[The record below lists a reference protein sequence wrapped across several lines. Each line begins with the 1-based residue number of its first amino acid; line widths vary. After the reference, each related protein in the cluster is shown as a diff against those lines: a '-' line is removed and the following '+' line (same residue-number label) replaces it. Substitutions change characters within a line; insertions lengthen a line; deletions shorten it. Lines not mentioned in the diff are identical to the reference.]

1 VKPDKSVAH
10 FNDAPGSSS
19 DLDSLRGR
27 GGGAAGE
34 VLRAV
39 NWSRN
44 PLGPITQWPPSLKT
58 AVRAMLGTR
67 QSTCLFWGPELINL
81 YNDGFVP
88 LLGEKHPAAMGQ
100 PARECWSD
108 AWPVVGGLLTDVV
121 SQGKAVLFEEMLI
134 PIARQGRLED
144 AWWNY
149 SYSPLFYDNGAIAGV
164 LVVATETTGEVA
176 GRKQLEAAKLDAE
189 LARQELQG
197 VFMQAPLPMALLKG
211 AGHRFTLV
219 NEPYRALVARDVQ
232 GRTLAEAF
240 TEAEVGYYRPFLD
253 RVFETGE
260 PVALQEAFLRL
271 TDTAGAAVERY
282 IDVGYHPYR
291 DTAGHVAGILA
302 IIHDVT
308 TKVAARTHESELR
321 KAAEAANRA
330 KDEFLATVSHEL
342 RNPLNAMLGWSRLLG
357 TNRDPARLDKGLA
370 VIEKNARAQAKL
382 IDDIL
387 DVSRITSG
395 KVVLELRR
403 VQLANVIQNAV
414 ESIQLAAAA
423 KNIRLLLDLTDTTV
437 QFVADE
443 DRLQQIVWNLLSNA
457 VKFTPAG
464 GEIRVVATMAAGSSI
479 SIRVE
484 DTGKGI
490 STDLLPYVFDR
501 FRQGDASTTKRHGGL
516 GLGLAIV
523 RHLVELHGGTV
534 SARSVG
540 EGCGAIFEIVLPIAA
555 VAPRAAVH
563 EGSTMGEEVSRPR
576 AVRAGSLGGIHVL
589 VVDDEDDAR
598 ELLTTVLQEA
608 GAVVTAASSVA
619 GAFAVLATTSI
630 SVVVSDIGMPVEDGY
645 SFLRRLRAEGPVAL
659 RQIPALA
666 LTAYARAED
675 RQQAARAG
683 FQRHTAKPVDPDVL
697 LATVA
702 ALVGR

>member
-1 VKPDKSVAH
+1 MSRADR
-10 FNDAPGSSS
+10 
-19 DLDSLRGR
+19 DSLS
-27 GGGAAGE
+27 GGGVAGD

-39 NWSRN
+39 DWSRN
-44 PLGPITQWPPSLKT
+44 PLGPIARWPLSLQ
-58 AVRAMLGTR
+58 AVVRAMLGTR
-67 QSTCLFWGPELINL
+67 QATCVFWGPELINL
-81 YNDGFVP
+81 YNDGFMP

-100 PARECWSD
+100 RARECWSD
-108 AWPVVGGLLTDVV
+108 AWPVVGGLLADVV

-134 PIARQGRLED
+134 PIVRRGRLED

-149 SYSPLFYDNGAIAGV
+149 SYSPLFDDGGAIAGV

-176 GRKQLEAAKLDAE
+176 GRKQLEAAKIDAD

-211 AGHRFTLV
+211 PGHRFTLV

-232 GRTLAEAF
+232 GRNLAEAF
-240 TEAEVGYYRPFLD
+240 TEEEIGYYRPFLD
-253 RVFETGE
+253 RVYETGQ

-271 TDTAGAAVERY
+271 VDPSGAAVERY

-291 DTAGHVAGILA
+291 DPEGNVVGVLA
-302 IIHDVT
+302 IMHDVT

-321 KAAEAANRA
+321 QQAEAANRA

-342 RNPLNAMLGWSRLLG
+342 RNPLNAILGWSRLLA
-357 TNRDPARLDKGLA
+357 TSREASRIEKGLA
-370 VIEKNARAQAKL
+370 IIEKNALAQAKL

-387 DVSRITSG
+387 DVSRIISG
-395 KVVLELRR
+395 KVLLELRR
-403 VQLANVIQNAV
+403 VELVDVIRNAV
-414 ESIQLAAAA
+414 ESIRPAAAA
-423 KNIRLLLDLTDTTV
+423 KGIRLTFDLAETTV
-437 QFVADE
+437 AFVADE

-464 GEIRVVATMAAGSSI
+464 GEVRIVAATAAGSFV

-490 STDLLPYVFDR
+490 AAQLLPYVFDR
-501 FRQGDASTTKRHGGL
+501 FRQGDGSTTKRHGGL

-534 SARSVG
+534 SARSAG
-540 EGCGAIFEIVLPIAA
+540 EGRGAVFEVVLPIPA
-555 VAPRAAVH
+555 VAPRAAAHDPSPV
-563 EGSTMGEEVSRPR
+563 GEKVSRF
-576 AVRAGSLGGIHVL
+576 RAGTTDSLAGIHVL

-598 ELLTTVLQEA
+598 ELLATVLQQA

-619 GAFAVLATTSI
+619 SALAVLATTAI
-630 SVVVSDIGMPVEDGY
+630 SVVVSDVGMPVEDGY
-645 SFLRRLRAEGPVAL
+645 TLLRRLRAEAPVAL

-675 RQQAARAG
+675 RQRAASAG
-683 FQRHTAKPVDPDVL
+683 FQEHAAKPIDPDL
-697 LATVA
+697 LVATVA

>member
-1 VKPDKSVAH
+1 VSRAE
-10 FNDAPGSSS
+10 
-19 DLDSLRGR
+19 LDSLRG
-27 GGGAAGE
+27 GGGAGV
-34 VLRAV
+34 VLRGV
-39 NWSRN
+39 DWSRN
-44 PLGPITQWPPSLKT
+44 PLGPIVQWPLSLQ
-58 AVRAMLGTR
+58 AVVRAMLGTR
-67 QSTCLFWGPELINL
+67 QATCVFWGPELINL
-81 YNDGFVP
+81 YNDGFMA

-100 PARECWSD
+100 RARDCWSD
-108 AWPVVGGLLTDVV
+108 AWPVVGGLLADVV
-121 SQGKAVLFEEMLI
+121 NRGKAVLFEEMLI
-134 PIARQGRLED
+134 PIVRQGSLED

-149 SYSPLFYDNGAIAGV
+149 SYSPLFDDGGAISGV

-211 AGHRFTLV
+211 AEHRFTLV
-219 NEPYRALVARDVQ
+219 NEPYRALVARDVR

-240 TEAEVGYYRPFLD
+240 TEEEVGIYLPVLD
-253 RVFETGE
+253 RVYETGE
-260 PVALQEAFLRL
+260 PVALKEALLRL
-271 TDTAGAAVERY
+271 LDPDGTAVERY

-291 DTAGHVAGILA
+291 DASGRVTAVLA

-308 TKVAARTHESELR
+308 DKVAARLHESDLR
-321 KAAEAANRA
+321 KEAEAANRA

-342 RNPLNAMLGWSRLLG
+342 RNPLNAILGWSRLLG
-357 TNRDPARLDKGLA
+357 TSPEPARLEKGLA
-370 VIEKNARAQAKL
+370 VIEKNARVQAKL

-387 DVSRITSG
+387 DVSRIISG
-395 KVVLELRR
+395 KVFLELRR
-403 VQLANVIQNAV
+403 VQLADVIKNTV
-414 ESIQLAAAA
+414 ESIRPAATA
-423 KNIRLLLDLTDTTV
+423 KGIRLVLDLAEAAV
-437 QFVADE
+437 AFVADE

-464 GEIRVVATMAAGSSI
+464 GEVRVVAATAGGSSV

-490 STDLLPYVFDR
+490 AAELLPYVFDR
-501 FRQGDASTTKRHGGL
+501 FRQGDASTTKRHSGL

-534 SARSVG
+534 SARSAG
-540 EGCGAIFEIVLPIAA
+540 ENRGVVFEVVLPIPA
-555 VAPRAAVH
+555 VAPRAATYEASPV
-563 EGSTMGEEVSRPR
+563 GEEVARPR
-576 AVRAGSLGGIHVL
+576 AATADSLAGVHVL

-598 ELLTTVLQEA
+598 ELLATVLQEA

-619 GAFAVLATTSI
+619 AALAVLATTAI
-630 SVVVSDIGMPVEDGY
+630 SVVISDVGMPVEDGY
-645 SFLRRLRAEGPVAL
+645 TFLRRLRAEAPVAV

-675 RQQAARAG
+675 RQRAASAG
-683 FQRHTAKPVDPDVL
+683 FQEHAAKPIDPDRLV
-697 LATVA
+697 ATVA